1 MWRTRAAVTIAGLP
15 GSICPGE
22 STHLV
27 VRAALQGAA
36 ESGVR
41 TMMLDLPF
49 CDGVHP
55 DAPAPVGMPRLRHD
69 LRAVQGIILGTLGY
83 HAGDV

>member
-1 MWRTRAAVTIAGLP
+1 MPIVHTHALADVENARSAVTIAGLP
-15 GSICPGE
+15 GSIRPGE

-27 VRAALQGAA
+27 VRAALEGAA

-41 TMMLDLPF
+41 TMMLDLSF

-55 DAPAPVGMPRLRHD
+55 DADTPAEVPRLRHG
-69 LRAVQGIILGTLGY
+69 L
-83 HAGDV
+83 